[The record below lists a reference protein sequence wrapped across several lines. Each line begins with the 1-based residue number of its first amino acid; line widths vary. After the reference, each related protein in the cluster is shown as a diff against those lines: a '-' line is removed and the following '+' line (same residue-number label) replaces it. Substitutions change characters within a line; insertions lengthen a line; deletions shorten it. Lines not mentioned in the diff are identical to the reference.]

1 MSDSRYGFY
10 LRPSY
15 PMCRALAEVHDLLA
29 RQYGLRVAGKFM
41 PHATIKGFFRT
52 NAASAELIDRLDRA
66 LAGQTAFPVWN
77 HGAVPYQR
85 HAIVLDFQGDAKREL
100 NQPLQALHEA
110 ALLTLLPIV
119 HPDCEFTPGEALR
132 ERFPPHLT
140 LAMSDIPPHI
150 FGEILQFVR
159 DAGPIGPLFFVAD
172 TVQLVRFQS
181 DDWSGPWWKSL
192 QWEILHGWRL
202 P

>member
-1 MSDSRYGFY
+1 MSESRYGFY

-15 PMCRALAEVHDLLA
+15 PMCRALAEVHSILA

-52 NAASAELIDRLDRA
+52 DAAPAELIDRLDRA

-77 HGAVPYQR
+77 HRAVPYLR

-110 ALLTLLPIV
+110 ALLALLPIV

-140 LAMSDIPPHI
+140 LAMSDIPTHL

-159 DAGPIGPLFFVAD
+159 DAGPIGPQFFVAD

-181 DDWSGPWWKSL
+181 DDWSGPWWESL